1 MTVFGFFFLL
11 FFFPELL
18 YFYYLIPHCGQL
30 QSTKKRNSCEQQH
43 LEARVLNPLHLQS
56 FWSSGLCA
64 DALFTYGQ
72 GLGTNYKADRMGEG
86 SDLTAPRCVLCNRQ
100 LWARKRSL
108 VNRSN
113 NRLEKIWS
121 QKYFK
126 KCFKVIHFNCAMETL
141 LARRLLP
148 PRAARL
154 PSLPGSTFQTR
165 VDYEAPFW

>member
-1 MTVFGFFFLL
+1 MTVFGFFLL
-11 FFFPELL
+11 LL
-18 YFYYLIPHCGQL
+18 SSQNCFIFTIWLHIVGSYKAPRKETVVNSSTWKSVCLI
-30 QSTKKRNSCEQQH
+30 NS
-43 LEARVLNPLHLQS
+43 LHLRS

-72 GLGTNYKADRMGEG
+72 GLRTNYKADRTGEG
-86 SDLTAPRCVLCNRQ
+86 SDLTAWRCALCNRL

-141 LARRLLP
+141 LARLLLP
-148 PRAARL
+148 HRQPDFL
-154 PSLPGSTFQTR
+154 PCQEVRSKP
-165 VDYEAPFW
+165 E